1 MKASET
7 GRLYGSVSRDEIVK
21 AVFANYQIELER
33 RQVETEPI
41 RQIGAYTIPIHLTM
55 DLVPEITVIVH
66 REGEPPV
73 QKTPASEEEALD
85 EAEIALEGEEAFSVD
100 LEEILPDEVEDE
112 AEHPE
117 A

>member
-1 MKASET
+1 
-7 GRLYGSVSRDEIVK
+7 
-21 AVFANYQIELER
+21 
-33 RQVETEPI
+33 
-41 RQIGAYTIPIHLTM
+41 M

-73 QKTPASEEEALD
+73 QNADSEEEALD
-85 EAEIALEGEEAFSVD
+85 EAEIALEGEEAPVD